1 MDSPILGIGTVVDVF
16 TSFSFQTHSEPF
28 HTYSADADAMRH
40 DVRVTTINN
49 TVSDRILKMFV
60 LFWDVFKW
68 NK

>member
-1 MDSPILGIGTVVDVF
+1 MDSPILGIGTVVIVGVF
-16 TSFSFQTHSEPF
+16 TSFSFQTHSDPF

-60 LFWDVFKW
+60 LF
-68 NK
+68 